1 MIEKNFDNT
10 EIPAKLMDTL
20 RQGYAGDR
28 EKAVED
34 CPVSENAIAYAI
46 EELAPHAR
54 QKVEDHLQ
62 FCRACMNLVL
72 DARAAKIESQAQC
85 GRPQTVL
92 PALSDAINRPAKPSL
107 IEKLVAGFKMP
118 SMVPKMIATAA
129 VAFMAVSIVY
139 YALMDPAVV
148 NKLPVVKNKITP
160 AQIEK
165 KNQIH
170 PPANDSQEEPVSLNT
185 ISTRQEWATDP
196 FEPLFNGKS
205 ERVAAKK
212 KRAKRASHPR
222 TPLEALD
229 LSQLKLVGVTL
240 SDKGNTALVEDAS
253 GKGYIIKKGTYIGA
267 NAGKVIQILR
277 DRFIIEEEI
286 EDVHGKIITQKRVIK
301 LHKP

>member
-20 RQGYAGDR
+20 RRGYAGDR

-34 CPVSENAIAYAI
+34 CPVSENAIAYAF
-46 EELAPHAR
+46 EELAPDAR
-54 QKVEDHLQ
+54 QKVKDHLQ
-62 FCRACMNLVL
+62 SCRACMNLVL
-72 DARAAKIESQAQC
+72 DARAAETESQAH
-85 GRPQTVL
+85 GSRPETVL
-92 PALSDAINRPAKPSL
+92 PALSNAINRPAKPSL
-107 IEKLVAGFKMP
+107 IAKLAAGFRMP
-118 SMVPKMIATAA
+118 SMMPKIIATAA
-129 VAFMAVSIVY
+129 ASCMVVPIAY
-139 YALMDPAVV
+139 YALIDPTVV
-148 NKLPVVKNKITP
+148 KKLPVVKNSIAP

-165 KNQIH
+165 KKQIH
-170 PPANDSQEEPVSLNT
+170 PPANNSQEEPASFNS
-185 ISTRQEWATDP
+185 ISTREEWATDP

-205 ERVAAKK
+205 GRVAAKK
-212 KRAKRASHPR
+212 KRASHPR

-229 LSQLKLVGVTL
+229 LSQMKLVGVTL

-253 GKGYIIKKGTYIGA
+253 GKGYVIKEGAYIGA
-267 NAGKVIQILR
+267 NAGKVIQILK

>member
-46 EELAPHAR
+46 EELAPQAR

-62 FCRACMNLVL
+62 SCRACMNLVL
-72 DARAAKIESQAQC
+72 DARAAKIESQAQG
-85 GRPQTVL
+85 GRPETVL
-92 PALSDAINRPAKPSL
+92 PALSNAINHPAKPSL
-107 IEKLVAGFKMP
+107 IEKLATGFRMP
-118 SMVPKMIATAA
+118 SMAPKIIATAA
-129 VAFMAVSIVY
+129 VACMAVSIVY
-139 YALMDPAVV
+139 YALMDPALVK
-148 NKLPVVKNKITP
+148 KLPVVKNKIAP

-165 KNQIH
+165 KRQIH
-170 PPANDSQEEPVSLNT
+170 PPANNSQEEPASFNS
-185 ISTRQEWATDP
+185 ISTREEWATDP
-196 FEPLFNGKS
+196 FEPLFNGKLG
-205 ERVAAKK
+205 RVAAKK
-212 KRAKRASHPR
+212 KRAKRMPR
-222 TPLEALD
+222 TPLEAVD

-253 GKGYIIKKGTYIGA
+253 GKGYVVKKGTYIGA
-267 NAGKVIQILR
+267 NAGKVIQILK